1 MASGIALNVSGCC
14 LLIGSWRDVQ
24 MDKVVDKGI
33 KIDLHIHSFYSKA
46 KDPDKVMDNTIDNLS
61 VLVNGLLEQQVEM
74 CAITDHDTFN
84 YAIYE
89 KLKEEEKKDNCI
101 KKVLPGI
108 EFSVEFID
116 SKSIHIVTIFDD
128 TNEDKVRN
136 IEMVMNSEKG
146 RMQKGKQS
154 YTRAEYLEILNEIN
168 LDFVMIAHQKKSVTS
183 DTPRTNDVMSLGED
197 IFNELV
203 FMDYFDAFE
212 FRSKKN
218 EIYNKVYSYD
228 NGIEENLR
236 FITGSDCHRWKYY
249 PYTEKGEKEDF
260 VYTYI
265 KSLPTFKGLA
275 MAITDHHRI
284 NISCNFYN
292 PVEHWV
298 NEIHLT
304 IEGEDVCIPMSKGI
318 NVIIG
323 DNSIGKSLLLNALTD
338 YQKVHEK
345 GLVPGYKKYLAKN
358 NIEVQTVIPQE
369 QIFMLNR
376 QGEIRNIFD
385 DEGMK
390 PNQYLKQFYPA
401 EIDSKKYRAIV
412 DSEFERLFKALEEKF
427 RFDEQVHKLPTF
439 KLMLEEV
446 ESKAL
451 SITGKACKQ
460 EVKEC
465 QELIS
470 NLEEVLQKIQGTIL
484 KNKVLQASDR
494 QALENIRE
502 RIELVKIKYEAEL
515 EEWKKQNEKVNVYN
529 TFMSKFK
536 SEYKKKSTSEQILHS
551 ACVESVANTVKDI
564 SALVQYKEKI
574 HDRAFHIEEVEVRP
588 ETNPVDKYQFV
599 SKISV
604 ERINNDY
611 LEAVLKSV
619 LKKNHEIR
627 VTAITPEELQNI
639 IAHYNGDEGATPIQV
654 LQEKIK
660 QRLDKDF
667 KVINTVVEENMDV
680 FNKLSAGF
688 DAQTYFTLLSGE
700 ERDKGIY
707 LIDQPEDHI
716 SQKAI
721 KENVLNQFRRM
732 GGCRQVIMVTH
743 NPQFIVNLDVDNVIY
758 LSKKDGKFKVYSGA
772 LEYEDDNCNI
782 LQIVADNIEGGLQT
796 ILGRMKR
803 YEKNI

>member
-1 MASGIALNVSGCC
+1 
-14 LLIGSWRDVQ
+14 

-33 KIDLHIHSFYSKA
+33 KIDLHIHSIYSKA
-46 KDPDKVMDNTIDNLS
+46 KDPDKVMDNTIDNLP
-61 VLVNGLLEQQVEM
+61 VLVSGLLEQQVEM
-74 CAITDHDTFN
+74 CAITDHDSFN
-84 YAIYE
+84 FEIYE
-89 KLKEEEKKDNCI
+89 KLKEEEKRDNCI

-116 SKSIHIVTIFDD
+116 NKCIHIVTIFDD
-128 TNEDKVRN
+128 SNEDKVKN
-136 IEMVMNSEKG
+136 IEKVLNSEKG
-146 RMQKGKQS
+146 KMRKGKQS
-154 YTRAEYLEILNEIN
+154 FTKAEYLEILNEIN
-168 LDFVMIAHQKKSVTS
+168 LDFVMIAHQKKSITS
-183 DTPRTNDVMSLGED
+183 DSPRTNDVMSLGKD

-249 PYTEKGEKEDF
+249 PYTESGEKEEF
-260 VYTYI
+260 AYTFI

-292 PVEHWV
+292 PIEHWI
-298 NEIHLT
+298 NEIH
-304 IEGEDVCIPMSKGI
+304 IDIAGKDIRIPMSKGI

-345 GLVPGYKKYLAKN
+345 GLTAGYKKYLSNN
-358 NIEVQTVIPQE
+358 NITVKTVIPQNN
-369 QIFMLNR
+369 IFMLNR
-376 QGEIRNIFD
+376 QGEIRSIFE

-390 PNQYLKQFYPA
+390 PNQYLSQFYPA
-401 EIDSKKYRAIV
+401 DIDAKKYRTIV
-412 DSEFERLFKALEEKF
+412 ENEFERLFKALEEKF
-427 RFDEQVHKLPTF
+427 AYDEQVKKLPTF
-439 KLMLEEV
+439 NLFLEDI

-451 SITGKACKQ
+451 TITGKACKQ
-460 EVKEC
+460 DVKKM
-465 QELIS
+465 QELVS
-470 NLEEVLQKIQGTIL
+470 GLDEVLQKLHGT
-484 KNKVLQASDR
+484 VLSNEVLEDVDR
-494 QALENIRE
+494 RSLENVEEHVKVI
-502 RIELVKIKYEAEL
+502 KIKYENML
-515 EEWKKQNEKVNVYN
+515 EEKKRQNEKINIYN
-529 TFMSKFK
+529 TFIKKF
-536 SEYKKKSTSEQILHS
+536 YAQYMKKNTSEQAIHS
-551 ACVESVANTVKDI
+551 ACVENVANTIKDI
-564 SALVQYKEKI
+564 SALAERKEKI
-574 HDRAFHIEEVEVRP
+574 KNITFNIEEVQVKP

-599 SKISV
+599 SKIGV
-604 ERINNDY
+604 EKINNDY
-611 LEAVLKSV
+611 LQSVLKSV
-619 LKKNHEIR
+619 LKKDSEIN
-627 VTAITPEELQNI
+627 VSTITSEQLQQMI
-639 IAHYNGDEGATPIQV
+639 SRYNEDETTPLQV
-654 LQEKIK
+654 LKDKVTKCLE
-660 QRLDKDF
+660 KDF

-688 DAQTYFTLLSGE
+688 DAQTYFTLISGE

-732 GGCRQVIMVTH
+732 SGYRQVIMVTH
-743 NPQFIVNLDVDNVIY
+743 NPQFIVNLDVDNVIF
-758 LSKKDGKFKVYSGA
+758 LSKKDGEFKIYSGA
-772 LEYEDDNCNI
+772 LEYEDDDCNI

-796 ILGRMKR
+796 IQGRMKR